1 MNSLVKLEKRDFIPN
16 KLLIT
21 CLKIRESE
29 RSSFVTR
36 DLLFIEVRSNV
47 LLLYFFISLTLD
59 SNYRNLIL
67 QISNDPCLTLS
78 KIVSN

>member
-47 LLLYFFISLTLD
+47 LLLYFISLTLD

>member
-47 LLLYFFISLTLD
+47 LLLYFISLTLD
-59 SNYRNLIL
+59 SNYKPSKLNPANLERSL
-67 QISNDPCLTLS
+67 LNSF
-78 KIVSN
+78 

>member
-47 LLLYFFISLTLD
+47 LLLYFFISLFP
-59 SNYRNLIL
+59 RFE
-67 QISNDPCLTLS
+67 LS
-78 KIVSN
+78 KLNLANLERSLLNSF

>member
-36 DLLFIEVRSNV
+36 DLLFIEVKSNV

-59 SNYRNLIL
+59 SNYKPLKLNPANLERSL
-67 QISNDPCLTLS
+67 LNSF
-78 KIVSN
+78 

>member
-47 LLLYFFISLTLD
+47 LLLYFISLTFD
-59 SNYRNLIL
+59 SNYKPSKLNPANLERSL
-67 QISNDPCLTLS
+67 LNSF
-78 KIVSN
+78 

>member
-21 CLKIRESE
+21 SLKIRESE

-47 LLLYFFISLTLD
+47 LLLYFISLTLD
-59 SNYRNLIL
+59 SNYKPSKLNPANLERSL
-67 QISNDPCLTLS
+67 LNSF
-78 KIVSN
+78 

>member
-47 LLLYFFISLTLD
+47 LLLYFISLTLD
-59 SNYRNLIL
+59 SNYK
-67 QISNDPCLTLS
+67 PS
-78 KIVSN
+78 KLNPAP

>member
-47 LLLYFFISLTLD
+47 LLLYFISLTLD
-59 SNYRNLIL
+59 SNYKPLKLNPANLERSL
-67 QISNDPCLTLS
+67 LNSF
-78 KIVSN
+78 

>member
-59 SNYRNLIL
+59 SNYKPSKLNPANLERSL
-67 QISNDPCLTLS
+67 LNSF
-78 KIVSN
+78 